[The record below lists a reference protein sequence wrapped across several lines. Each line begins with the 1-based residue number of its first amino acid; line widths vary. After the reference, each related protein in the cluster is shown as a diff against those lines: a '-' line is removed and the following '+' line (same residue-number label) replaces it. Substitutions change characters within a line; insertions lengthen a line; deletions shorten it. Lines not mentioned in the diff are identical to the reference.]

1 MFQVDH
7 GYVKREKKFSLE
19 QCVFIPLPKER
30 GISDSALSHSSYST
44 QLECPLWNNSL
55 LLLSKASWL
64 YKRIWK
70 SMLLTSYHREVKQLF
85 IACRCGSCP
94 SEETI
99 VGLFLIRQFSG

>member
-44 QLECPLWNNSL
+44 QNAHYGIIVYFYFLKPVGFIKGYGSRCYSLPTIGKLSNSL
-55 LLLSKASWL
+55 
-64 YKRIWK
+64 
-70 SMLLTSYHREVKQLF
+70 
-85 IACRCGSCP
+85 
-94 SEETI
+94 
-99 VGLFLIRQFSG
+99 